1 MYKRSLFEFE
11 LFPVLRSAR
20 MAWYLF
26 NCAFNGGFKID
37 TLSNRHLNKIFENVL
52 IAEGENSARYSEL
65 LGTFDCNKPS
75 RKYLSGNYSIINKE
89 PLLRSFEHFWEI
101 SGANVVCKQK
111 SRREFAIFARDFHP
125 YCFISL
131 WLWDK
136 LNTPLFSKPLLN
148 RIVLNLDHIG
158 ISCDKTPKYSENHIH
173 ITGAYP
179 SLECILDC
187 IEGRSSSKEGQFP
200 PDVDR
205 DITLWGSASA
215 LLNLFGNCAR
225 FLIWKHISQHTAP
238 NKRSRKPKELRDI
251 YESQN
256 PDQNEYSRKS
266 KELMRNIYE
275 SGHLTNKILNAYS
288 LSSLKKAG
296 GCTDFP
302 LSESVKYFSEQN
314 EASFFYF
321 LMFLWEK
328 IFGDDANS
336 EDSPIALMLINQIN
350 LIRSY
355 AVMSACNG
363 LEFFTKYFSSPVRNM
378 DSGKRLTRGLRCTL
392 NSGIKN
398 LQFRTGLKNPET
410 DIPAIFRRTKN
421 EINKFCDGRDIDR
434 NSVKFSIV
442 YHYNKSSRQKAKNF
456 IEKKK
461 RKALD
466 SLCNDFIKFAGS
478 SKSLISAESR
488 IEKMQTTGCG
498 NSRANIDLMR
508 VITGV
513 DAAGNEE
520 SVPPEV
526 YAPYLRRLAAMRE
539 AQKIRADKI
548 KDMPELNPLKKL
560 FHSGED
566 FEDII
571 TGLRRMD
578 ETVNFLCYGE
588 NDRISHAL
596 ALGVNPHKWYS
607 GKSAIRISKINYL
620 DNLVW
625 LHAQVTKSGLPE
637 FLPLAIW
644 CEKLAIKIARE
655 LYDGITESKRL
666 ENINI
671 NVLLDAWKLRRNC
684 PITWNRILNK
694 NGIEQIRN
702 TNKFELIPDIDKKF
716 NGENLGL
723 ESELFQYYNN
733 NQNFFKKANECI
745 YLKNDG
751 EVLWDGTFNEEIDLK
766 TYTNAVYAVQD
777 LKINEYAEKGIILEV
792 CPSSNI
798 YIGNLSSVEEH
809 PVFRWNP
816 PIRSWLNNKFN
827 KSKIRKNVINVCIN
841 TDDPAVFPTNMENE
855 FRLLKLGAENL
866 MDDSD
871 DIKDIEDWINSLK
884 EYNEKVFFDTYKSIH
899 MNIK

>member
-1 MYKRSLFEFE
+1 MYKRGLFEFE

-111 SRREFAIFARDFHP
+111 SRREFAVFARDFHP

-225 FLIWKHISQHTAP
+225 FLIWKHVSKHT
-238 NKRSRKPKELRDI
+238 
-251 YESQN
+251 
-256 PDQNEYSRKS
+256 DQNEYSRKS

-288 LSSLKKAG
+288 LSSLKKSG

-328 IFGDDANS
+328 IFGADANS

-478 SKSLISAESR
+478 SKSLISAESG

-526 YAPYLRRLAAMRE
+526 YAPSCRNAGSAENTRRQNKRYARTKSAKKIVPQRRRFRGHNNGFAPNGRNGKLFVLRRKRQNLARIGVGRKSAEMVLGEKRNPHFKNKLFGQPCLAARTGN
-539 AQKIRADKI
+539 KIGASRVFTAR
-548 KDMPELNPLKKL
+548 DMVRKVGYKNCKR
-560 FHSGED
+560 
-566 FEDII
+566 
-571 TGLRRMD
+571 TLRRHHRI
-578 ETVNFLCYGE
+578 EEIGE
-588 NDRISHAL
+588 YQHQRTIGRVEAKTEL
-596 ALGVNPHKWYS
+596 P
-607 GKSAIRISKINYL
+607 NYL
-620 DNLVW
+620 
-625 LHAQVTKSGLPE
+625 E
-637 FLPLAIW
+637 
-644 CEKLAIKIARE
+644 
-655 LYDGITESKRL
+655 
-666 ENINI
+666 
-671 NVLLDAWKLRRNC
+671 
-684 PITWNRILNK
+684 
-694 NGIEQIRN
+694 
-702 TNKFELIPDIDKKF
+702 
-716 NGENLGL
+716 
-723 ESELFQYYNN
+723 
-733 NQNFFKKANECI
+733 QNFK
-745 YLKNDG
+745 
-751 EVLWDGTFNEEIDLK
+751 
-766 TYTNAVYAVQD
+766 
-777 LKINEYAEKGIILEV
+777 
-792 CPSSNI
+792 
-798 YIGNLSSVEEH
+798 
-809 PVFRWNP
+809 
-816 PIRSWLNNKFN
+816 
-827 KSKIRKNVINVCIN
+827 
-841 TDDPAVFPTNMENE
+841 
-855 FRLLKLGAENL
+855 
-866 MDDSD
+866 
-871 DIKDIEDWINSLK
+871 
-884 EYNEKVFFDTYKSIH
+884 
-899 MNIK
+899 